1 MVDILL
7 YQPGRVGSTACVK
20 SLKNQG
26 FNKVFHVHHYDEKKR
41 PIPTHISCKETYS
54 IKNPKIIT
62 LVRYPID
69 RNLSSFT
76 FRLSHYMSSHVR
88 KIGPSDEL
96 KTEFFLKLFRHDYIL
111 NWFDNE
117 FYKNTG
123 INVYNYE
130 FDKLKGYTIIDGE
143 NLLILKS
150 ENISETFEEATEKF
164 LGEKVKLIIKKRYPP
179 PYLGMI
185 KYLPANYFKEM
196 HDNKY
201 VEHFY

>member
-41 PIPTHISCKETYS
+41 PIPTHISCKETYN

-62 LVRYPID
+62 LVRYPTD
-69 RNLSSFT
+69 RNLSSFH
-76 FRLSHYMSSHVR
+76 FRLSCYMSSHVL
-88 KIGPSDEL
+88 KINPSDEL

-123 INVYNYE
+123 INVYDYK
-130 FDKLKGYTIIDGE
+130 FDKSKGYTIIEKE

-150 ENISETFEEATEKF
+150 DGVSEIFEEATESF
-164 LGEKVKLIIKKRYPP
+164 LGERVKLVIKKRNNP

-185 KYLPANYFKEM
+185 KYLPSTYFVDM

-201 VEHFY
+201 VEHFF